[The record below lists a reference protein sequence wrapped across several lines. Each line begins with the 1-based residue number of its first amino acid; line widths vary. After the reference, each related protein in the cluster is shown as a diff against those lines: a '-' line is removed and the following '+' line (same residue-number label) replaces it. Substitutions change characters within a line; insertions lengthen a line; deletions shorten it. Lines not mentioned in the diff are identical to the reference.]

1 MGGWMVRVVL
11 DRAVSEEQAKILSQV
26 GGFGGATVVDGPA
39 GRTEVRLFLHAD
51 DVREAT
57 NDAIALVCTAG
68 YVDGLDL
75 PELAGVEVVA
85 RTDRPAVL
93 SAFLNPGS

>member
-11 DRAVSEEQAKILSQV
+11 DRLVSDEQAKILSQA
-26 GGFGGATVVDGPA
+26 GNLGGATLRAG
-39 GRTEVRLFLHAD
+39 GRTEVRLFVHAE
-51 DVREAT
+51 DVREAA

-75 PELAGVEVVA
+75 PELAGVEVIA